1 MANGTIVHEPSEFPE
16 LKQYRAVERFFR
28 NHLDM
33 QFSDVRTLMKL
44 PRPRQGFPAG
54 CNFTAAAAL
63 ANLIGGFAEVLY
75 AAPPSIDHPHQS
87 GARLKA
93 LLKEF
98 YPWQPGE
105 RRSAKSKV
113 LYYFVRNPL
122 VHNLGI
128 DDPRRPKKEM
138 RRILI
143 RKRPLTDRQLDILE
157 RANIPPVWAGFA
169 VRRVDSR
176 WNIYVPAL
184 YWGVFH
190 LLRRL
195 TEQPRHMRHAQAV
208 LARYRLKVRIAT
220 NTASPWR
227 AVSRLAHIDKS
238 ETGQAVST

>member
-1 MANGTIVHEPSEFPE
+1 MNPSEFPE
-16 LKQYRAVERFFR
+16 LLKYRPVQRFFT

-44 PRPRQGFPAG
+44 PKPGQGLPAG
-54 CNFTAAAAL
+54 CNFIAAAAL

-75 AAPPSIDHPHQS
+75 AAQPSMNGLHQS
-87 GARLKA
+87 GARLQA
-93 LLKEF
+93 LLKEL

-105 RRSAKSKV
+105 RRSAKAKV

-122 VHNLGI
+122 IHNLGI

-138 RRILI
+138 RRIPI
-143 RKRPLTDRQLDILE
+143 RKRRLTDRQVAALE
-157 RANIPPVWAGFA
+157 TANTPPAWAGLA
-169 VRRVDSR
+169 VRQVDRR

-195 TEQPRHMRHAQAV
+195 TEQPKHMRHAQAL
-208 LARYRLKVRIAT
+208 LARYRF
-220 NTASPWR
+220 
-227 AVSRLAHIDKS
+227 
-238 ETGQAVST
+238 